1 MKARRLPR
9 KSMAFSGQKASGAL
23 WTGVA
28 GWVNYVSRFGERF
41 YLHFDNP
48 WAGANGSDAQLTA
61 GDQALFQASSI
72 TGSGNEHA
80 QMRYIFVQNHIPSGP
95 FAEKYTALQGRD
107 GFLGVALT
115 DATRCPDGFG
125 FFMHFQGGSIY
136 WTRATGAFEVHGRI
150 RDKWSSLGW
159 EAGFLGYPLTDESVT
174 PDRIGR
180 FNHFQGGSI
189 YWTPSTGAHEVH
201 GEIKKLW
208 GELGWEAGPC
218 GYPISDEMVGELP
231 GSRMNRFQ
239 RGHILWTP
247 ADGAKFIEPGRSVV
261 LQPATILR
269 RISHG

>member
-23 WTGVA
+23 WTGGA